1 MHITL
6 QTDYAIRIVDF
17 MFSGGEGERFDAKT
31 ISESTDVPPNFA
43 LKILRRLAAGGIVTS
58 YKGIKGGYELFCDK
72 DTLSVYDVVTAME
85 GTYKFSRCLDEHYS
99 CTRTENELP
108 CSYQRAFA
116 RISQNVCEE
125 LKKLKFKEMHMR

>member
-17 MFSGGEGERFDAKT
+17 LFAENTRYDAKT
-31 ISESTDVPPNFA
+31 ISESTDVPADFA

-58 YKGIKGGYELFCDK
+58 YKGIKGGYELSCDK
-72 DTLSVYDVVTAME
+72 DALSVYDVVTAME
-85 GTYKFSRCLDEHYS
+85 GTYKFSRCLDEHYN

-108 CSYQRAFA
+108 CSYQHAFA
-116 RISQNVCEE
+116 KISQMVCDE
-125 LKKLKFKEMHMR
+125 LKKLKFKDMHTRR